1 MVMRK
6 TQVNKLFEWKE
17 FVDTMVI
24 KSSDLNDKF
33 LF

>member
-6 TQVNKLFEWKE
+6 TQVNNLVEWKE

-24 KSSDLNDKF
+24 KSLDLNDKF

>member
-1 MVMRK
+1 MVMK
-6 TQVNKLFEWKE
+6 KKGVIKLFEWKE

-24 KSSDLNDKF
+24 KSSDLNNKF